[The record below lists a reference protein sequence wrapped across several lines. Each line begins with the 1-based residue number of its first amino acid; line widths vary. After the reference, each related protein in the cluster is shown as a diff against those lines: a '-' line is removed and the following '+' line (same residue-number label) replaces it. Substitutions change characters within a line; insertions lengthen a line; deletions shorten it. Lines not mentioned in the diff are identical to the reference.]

1 MDIKESDY
9 ALYLLKGILI
19 SYLVTFLILTII
31 SLLLTYTN
39 LKESS
44 IPILTTVVMI
54 VSIVLGSIYLTLK
67 IGEKGWLNGGII
79 GLLYIVILIILNK
92 IFIKPFMFNMYFIT
106 KIIVS
111 LVIGIIGGMIGIN
124 LK

>member
-1 MDIKESDY
+1 MDIKKSDY

-19 SYLVTFLILTII
+19 SYIVTFLMLTII

-44 IPILTTVVMI
+44 IPILITVVMI

-92 IFIKPFMFNMYFIT
+92 IFIKPFMFNVYFIT